1 MSNVVSNVKTYV
13 NDNFTKEEK
22 TVFNFIIE
30 SFPEYL
36 LVDNLG
42 NNNEDILALLALIAK
57 AIGSSRELINNLA
70 TAHSVQELYDKI
82 DDEKLEYLRENNL
95 ELLLLLIE
103 DLNVPLFRNK
113 TRDEKIALLEDK
125 GIRDLVI
132 NSYLLTRDRGTKTA
146 IKNIIDLTLKN
157 LLHSTEIV
165 NTEDV
170 LRIIEDK
177 GQSLIYLKSDE
188 SITEN
193 GTTVYPIEELIDFSL
208 SNHEPLEFFIDGEF
222 IDNVFYLKTDN
233 PMYQTIMAYKP
244 SGIIYNAVVKYLSHN
259 LFMNKASDFV
269 ITKDNQ
275 SLVYHDIE
283 LKAISKPE
291 LLTKTDGNNKWIFQG
306 KDDSNE
312 FTYQLE
318 FENTN
323 KYAPL
328 RLVIDDSVTSGQHKM
343 ILKPSE
349 SKIITVDFS
358 IPSFDTFSKIYVSY
372 WFENIGNEDEIK
384 SIVVDLEGTKYNVA
398 VANLVSPEL
407 EDNDDGSIKISNT
420 NITDVSIEINET
432 WTLYGKVYGT
442 TVKHIDNIYSYSNY
456 TYKPINISSKHR
468 LDVTLSVMF
477 KLGHI
482 TSDVAS
488 ITLENIEPIEGIT
501 PPILDTIDL
510 DTAPSVSVVDLHGN
524 GYIPHMS
531 ITNSNPNFVDC
542 EITYS
547 YYGELNKNLIK
558 TETYN
563 LPSPLP
569 PDTTTNNIPL
579 KPCPLPYNNEKFV
592 VLTYSVTFKH
602 ENSNI
607 ETSTI
612 HNDMT
617 GPSAIIFKSLPT
629 SPERLRPYNLEL
641 VKGSGG
647 YGIDST
653 GFIDAKVTLFE
664 SLPSDTNIYE
674 SFVEFKIQW
683 YDSATSEFLSEQIE
697 LVNTPTTTG
706 GKSYK
711 KWIANRY
718 NRTTNA
724 KVYVRAFT
732 RFTDSKQIMV
742 QSETINDEVNNITN
756 NYGGI

>member
-1 MSNVVSNVKTYV
+1 MSNVKTYV

-42 NNNEDILALLALIAK
+42 NDNEDILALLALIAK

-82 DDEKLEYLRENNL
+82 DDENLEYLRENNL

-103 DLNVPLFRNK
+103 DLNVPLFKNK

-157 LLHSTEIV
+157 LLHSTEIED
-165 NTEDV
+165 TKDV
-170 LRIIEDK
+170 LRIIEEK

-193 GTTVYPIEELIDFSL
+193 DTTVYPIEELIDFSL
-208 SNHEPLEFFIDGEF
+208 SNHEPLEFFIGNEF
-222 IDNVFYLKTDN
+222 IDNVFYLKTDT
-233 PMYQTIMAYKP
+233 PMYQTIMTYKP

-283 LKAISKPE
+283 LETISEPE
-291 LLTKTDGNNKWIFQG
+291 LLTNTGINSKWIFQG
-306 KDDSNE
+306 EDDPDD
-312 FTYQLE
+312 FTYQLN
-318 FENTN
+318 FKNTN
-323 KYAPL
+323 KYATL
-328 RLVIDDSVTSGQHKM
+328 KLVIYDDITEEQHEM
-343 ILKPSE
+343 VLKPSE
-349 SKIITVDFS
+349 SKIISVDFTS
-358 IPSFDTFSKIYVSY
+358 ENFEEINISY
-372 WFENIGNEDEIK
+372 WFENINNDEIK
-384 SIVVDLEGTKYNVA
+384 SDIVTLKGTRDNGNVDVVTLKDPVLNSNEGEY
-398 VANLVSPEL
+398 
-407 EDNDDGSIKISNT
+407 SITIT
-420 NITDVSIEINET
+420 NENPTYVSIVIKEK
-432 WTLYGKVYGT
+432 WTLNGKVYGT
-442 TVKHIDNIYSYSNY
+442 TVKQIDNIYDDYV
-456 TYKPINISSKHR
+456 YKPINISSKYI
-468 LDVTLSVMF
+468 LDVTLSVSF
-477 KLGHI
+477 KLNKI
-482 TSDVAS
+482 TSDEDTISLV
-488 ITLENIEPIEGIT
+488 NIPKNT
-501 PPILDTIDL
+501 TSPILDTIVL
-510 DTAPSVSVVDLHGN
+510 TEEPIISVVELHGH
-524 GYIPHMS
+524 GYFPYMS
-531 ITNSNPNFVDC
+531 ITNNNTNFVDC

-547 YYGELNKNLIK
+547 YYGEFNKNLIT
-558 TETYN
+558 TETTN
-563 LPSPLP
+563 FLLP
-569 PDTTTNNIPL
+569 PTTTTNNIPL
-579 KPCPLPYNNEKFV
+579 KPCPYNNEKFV
-592 VLTYSVTFKH
+592 ILTYSVTFKH

-683 YDSATSEFLSEQIE
+683 FDSTTSEFLSEQIE
-697 LVNTPTTTG
+697 LVNTPTITG

-711 KWIANRY
+711 KWVANRY

-732 RFTDSKQIMV
+732 RFTDNKQIIV
-742 QSETINDEVNNITN
+742 QSETIDDEVNNITN